1 MTLPSHIPRIADL
14 LEFYQNPLNFL
25 AQAKSDLGE
34 MFVLREGA
42 PLFSRSRECAGA
54 IAVFG
59 TANYQA
65 VLTDA
70 DLFGLPIS
78 AAQHLSL
85 PGNLINLNRGL
96 HSMRGQQH
104 DQHQRVLLR
113 ALSEQGVEERDVA
126 ITAGI
131 QEFLKQ
137 WDHGL
142 KVPLLTEMRRLTLEV
157 STRYLF
163 GERYD
168 ESAAVAIL
176 AEKFFHLRRDVTSTF
191 GSPSESAL
199 ASLVELGASLDA
211 AMRKHIS
218 WSGQQAARVTDG
230 LISRLARLK
239 VTRGEGLS
247 DDELIAHGNV
257 LFMSSNEPIA
267 VALTWTLLILSQLP
281 DLRRELRDELAEIV
295 PEARSSL
302 GALSGLPL
310 LDSVINETLRL
321 LTPNAMMSRVTTRAG
336 SLGGVMLPK
345 RCEVVLCPFL
355 AHRDAAVFS
364 APDEFRPAR
373 WQRARPSPFEY
384 FPFGAGGHSCVGRS
398 LALHVIKAALAAIL
412 PRYELMLANDQE
424 IDWQV
429 HIIFMP
435 ASEPIMNLQ
444 IPDATNVGGGKLL
457 GPVRK
462 LIRW

>member
-1 MTLPSHIPRIADL
+1 MTLPPTIPRIADL
-14 LEFYQNPLNFL
+14 REFYQNPLSFL
-25 AQAKSDLGE
+25 AQARSELGD

-42 PLFSRSRECAGA
+42 PLFSRSKECAGA

-59 TANYQA
+59 TTNYQA
-65 VLTDA
+65 VFTDA

-78 AAQHLSL
+78 AAQHLLL
-85 PGNLINLNRGL
+85 PAKLINLNRGL

-113 ALSEQGVEERDVA
+113 VLGEPGVEERHQA

-131 QEFLKQ
+131 QKFIQQ
-137 WDHGL
+137 WNHGL
-142 KVPLLTEMRRLTLEV
+142 KVPLLAEMRRLTLEV

-163 GERYD
+163 GEQYD
-168 ESAAVAIL
+168 ESSAVASL
-176 AEKFFHLRRDVTSTF
+176 AEKFFHLRREVTSTF
-191 GSPSESAL
+191 GSPGESAL
-199 ASLVELGASLDA
+199 ASLVSLGTSLDL

-218 WSGQQAARVTDG
+218 WSRRQAARAEDG
-230 LISRLARLK
+230 LLSRLARLK
-239 VTRGEGLS
+239 LTPGSGLS

-267 VALTWTLLILSQLP
+267 VSLTWTLLVLSQLA
-281 DLRRELRDELAEIV
+281 DLRRELRAELAEIV
-295 PEARSSL
+295 PEGPPSFSN
-302 GALSGLPL
+302 LSGLPL
-310 LDSVINETLRL
+310 LDSVISESLRL

-336 SLGGVMLPK
+336 SLGGVLLPAK
-345 RCEVVLCPFL
+345 CEVVLSPFL
-355 AHRDAAVFS
+355 AHRDATVFS
-364 APDEFRPAR
+364 DPNMFRPAR
-373 WQRARPSPFEY
+373 WQGARPSPFEY

-412 PRYELMLANDQE
+412 LKYELVLANDQE

-444 IPDATNVGGGKLL
+444 IPDATRSDGGKLL
-457 GPVRK
+457 GPVRE